1 MWGFL
6 GLPQYIPENE
16 EVVMVGNLKSV
27 IVEVLEKN
35 VAGLQMSD
43 ESMQLT
49 LTELGVDSLDVM
61 LIFMDI
67 QERTG
72 VQIPE
77 DQLDRLK
84 TPAQI
89 VAFLEVGV

>member
-1 MWGFL
+1 
-6 GLPQYIPENE
+6 
-16 EVVMVGNLKSV
+16 MVGNLKSV

-61 LIFMDI
+61 LIFMEI

-72 VQIPE
+72 VQVPE

-89 VAFLEVGV
+89 AEFLEVSV